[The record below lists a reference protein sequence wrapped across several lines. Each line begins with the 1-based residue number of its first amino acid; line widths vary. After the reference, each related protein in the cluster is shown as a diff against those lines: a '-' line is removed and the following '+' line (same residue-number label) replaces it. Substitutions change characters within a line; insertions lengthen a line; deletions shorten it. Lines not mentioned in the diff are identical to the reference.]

1 MRKKNLTIGLNLIM
15 VICDMNKTIVLKS
28 WNESLIE
35 ISSKEMKEAVST
47 EVYFQ
52 DFYYIKKIREI
63 GFSLEKDV
71 GSMKKF
77 FKMKKYHMFV

>member
-1 MRKKNLTIGLNLIM
+1 M

-77 FKMKKYHMFV
+77 FKMKNITCLYDGE

>member
-47 EVYFQ
+47 EVYF
-52 DFYYIKKIREI
+52 
-63 GFSLEKDV
+63 
-71 GSMKKF
+71 
-77 FKMKKYHMFV
+77 